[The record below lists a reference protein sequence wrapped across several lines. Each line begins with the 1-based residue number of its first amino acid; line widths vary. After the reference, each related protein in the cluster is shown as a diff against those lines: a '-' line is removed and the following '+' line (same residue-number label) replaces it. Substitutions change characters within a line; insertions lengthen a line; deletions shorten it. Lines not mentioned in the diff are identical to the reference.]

1 MEEATAYI
9 GADDDFDDVDVTVK
23 RFREDGV

>member
-1 MEEATAYI
+1 MEAATAYT
-9 GADDDFDDVDVTVK
+9 GADDDFDNIDVAVK